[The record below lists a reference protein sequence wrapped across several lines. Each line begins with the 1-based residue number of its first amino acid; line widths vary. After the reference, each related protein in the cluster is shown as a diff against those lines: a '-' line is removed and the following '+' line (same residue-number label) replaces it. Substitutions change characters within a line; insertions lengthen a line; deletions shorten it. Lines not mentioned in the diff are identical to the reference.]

1 MENDEYTREDELDE
15 NQNDEGNQDENQDD
29 QNQSDSE
36 DGVDWK
42 AEALKFKAILD
53 RNKSKKL
60 EKTPSKQSEG
70 TDYGLKAFLVASGL
84 KGEQEHKL
92 AQEFARNTGKSI
104 EEVVDS
110 KYFLQE
116 LQDFREIKN
125 TENAS
130 IKGRG
135 KTSNSSAND
144 VDYWLAKPF
153 GELPDDFELRKK
165 VVRARREKT
174 RSTGMF
180 TKD

>member
-1 MENDEYTREDELDE
+1 MQTDEYTREDELDE
-15 NQNDEGNQDENQDD
+15 NQNDEGNQDESREN
-29 QNQSDSE
+29 QNQSHDE
-36 DGVDWK
+36 DDTDWK

-53 RNKSKKL
+53 RNKSKKV

-92 AQEFARNTGKSI
+92 AQDFARNTGKSI
-104 EEVVDS
+104 EDVVDS

-116 LQDFREIKN
+116 LEDFRELRN

-135 KTSNSSAND
+135 KTSNSSASD
-144 VDYWLAKPF
+144 VDYWLSKPF

-165 VVRARREKT
+165 VVRARRDKS